1 MSIECASCGQDNRE
15 GSRYCL
21 RCGSELDADG
31 EDLLLGRMI
40 HGRYR
45 VRTIIGQGG
54 MGRVYLAEQ
63 QLGTA
68 KRDVAI
74 KVLHGKLGR
83 DERVRQ
89 RFYREC
95 EVVVQLTHP
104 NTIHFFDFGEL
115 DDGRLF
121 IVMEYIDGPTLADEL
136 TRGPMPLE
144 RVDHLLSQI
153 VGSLHEAH
161 DKGVV
166 HRDLKPDNVML
177 THRGG
182 EDDFVKV
189 CDFGIAHQHGEGPE
203 ITIEGTVIGT
213 PQYMSPEQL
222 SGGKVDSRS
231 DVYSLGL
238 ILFEM
243 LTGQRPFEAATPL
256 QWATLHTTAEPPS
269 LGGFE
274 ATRGLPAHRAEA
286 VMAALAKKPADR
298 PPTARAL
305 AEAFLGHPV
314 GRLTTPRS
322 SPPTGRASRLET
334 APTAL
339 ETPLVAT
346 PADEPLKPA
355 GVRSPLTLIGGFLI
369 FVGVLASAVAAFL
382 QRDTLAALVDPGAG
396 AASAD
401 AGPPL
406 DAGTAPPDPVPV
418 DWLRIVHFQRRI
430 EDAALS
436 LGPPDQRYAVIPPT
450 GTLVLELRAGTR
462 IASDGASGPEVALV
476 VDEERSGPYRADLGE
491 DRHEYTTVGSELFG
505 SLELDSDQFDI
516 TRVRYIRLKNRGDIP
531 VYLDAVGVYDTVR
544 VRD

>member
-1 MSIECASCGQDNRE
+1 MSIECGSCGQDNRD

-31 EDLLLGRMI
+31 TDLLLGRMI

-63 QLGTA
+63 QMGTA

-74 KVLHGKLGR
+74 KILHAKLGQ
-83 DERVRQ
+83 DERVRK

-121 IVMEYIDGPTLADEL
+121 IVMEYVDGPTLADEL
-136 TRGPMPLE
+136 TRGPLPLD
-144 RVDHLLSQI
+144 RVDHLLTQI

-177 THRGG
+177 ASRGG

-189 CDFGIAHQHGEGPE
+189 CDFGIAHQHGDGPE
-203 ITIEGTVIGT
+203 ITVEGQIIGT

-222 SGGKVDSRS
+222 TGGRVDARS

-243 LTGQRPFEAATPL
+243 LTGERPFSASSPL
-256 QWATLHTTAEPPS
+256 QWATLHTTAAPPALEGYAS
-269 LGGFE
+269 T
-274 ATRGLPAHRAEA
+274 ARLPAHRKEA
-286 VMAALAKKPADR
+286 VLSALAKAPGDR

-305 AEAFLGHPV
+305 AEAFLGHPI
-314 GRLTTPRS
+314 GRTPTPRS
-322 SPPTGRASRLET
+322 RPPAAAERLET

-339 ETPLVAT
+339 VSTPLSI
-346 PADEPLKPA
+346 ADEPLKPA
-355 GVRSPLTLIGGFLI
+355 GVRSPVTLIGGLLI
-369 FVGVLASAVAAFL
+369 VFGLIAGGVAAFL
-382 QRDTLAALVDPGAG
+382 QRDALIAWIDPGATP
-396 AASAD
+396 AAED
-401 AGPPL
+401 AGAPP
-406 DAGTAPPDPVPV
+406 DAGAPAPPDPVPV
-418 DWLRIVHFQRRI
+418 DWIRIVHFQRRI

-436 LGPPDQRYAVIPPT
+436 LGPPDERYAVIPPT

-462 IASDGASGPEVALV
+462 IASDGTSGPEVALV
-476 VDEERSGPYRADLGE
+476 VDEARSGPYRADFGE
-491 DRHEYTTVGSELFG
+491 APNDYTTVGSELFG
-505 SLELDSDQFDI
+505 SLELDSDQFGI
-516 TRVRYIRLKNRGDIP
+516 TRVRYIRLKNRGDGP
-531 VYLDAVGVYDTVR
+531 VYLDAVGVFDTVR
-544 VRD
+544 VHD